1 MRWGTALA
9 CAIAGIALA
18 GCGSTQTPAKA
29 VALWASPRGA
39 SLSEGVSTL
48 LADSHSVHAAIIRRA
63 GVKQLHTVCVELL
76 NDAQGTNDALPT
88 PDAQLT
94 RLLSEAY
101 GHLVHAANACYTEAA
116 SRVALA
122 AADRER
128 SAAIGLLIEAVL
140 REEAVTGSSLHI
152 PGIL

>member
-1 MRWGTALA
+1 MRWGATILSLV
-9 CAIAGIALA
+9 AGIALA
-18 GCGSTQTPAKA
+18 GCGSTQTPASA
-29 VALWASPRGA
+29 VTSWARGA

-48 LADSHSVHAAIIRRA
+48 LADSHGVHVAIVRHQ

-101 GHLVHAANACYTEAA
+101 GHLVHAANACYAGAA

-140 REEAVTGSSLHI
+140 REEAVAGRTLHI